1 MFILE
6 ADPTGST
13 VIYSIEIFD
22 RRDDGIRGIMGIYLN
37 AHRNTSADFGVLI
50 EKQLKGDVLG
60 CWAFERQVSTYSS
73 RVCQTWLLNQ
83 AREPFM
89 LNRLHI
95 KVFQIEE
102 YSTAIPKTASTHCL
116 CAVEGGNVIHGKTQR
131 KGRCRGK
138 NPSNLPQLLYSK
150 DQAGG
155 WTTPGS

>member
-22 RRDDGIRGIMGIYLN
+22 RGDDRVCGVMRIDLN
-37 AHRNTSADFGVLI
+37 AHRNASSDFGVLI

-60 CWAFERQVSTYSS
+60 CWAFKRQVSSYSS
-73 RVCQTWLLNQ
+73 RVCQTWLLDQ
-83 AREPFM
+83 ARKPFM

-95 KVFQIEE
+95 KAFQTEE

-138 NPSNLPQLLYSK
+138 NPSNLPQLLSSK
-150 DQAGG
+150 YQAGG
-155 WTTPGS
+155 